1 MGRFE
6 NGSAPK
12 KNGWLVPVLCIG
24 IVICLAVTVWALFFR
39 KPAVVL
45 TPDYAPVE
53 TEAYAEAIP
62 DDNSEKAEAPQGGG
76 SISIQYM
83 DQVTIDLSDKKA
95 ALEYAN
101 PGSSTQDIV
110 LQIVIQGEIVAQS
123 GTINPGKQV
132 KELELLSGTEKMLQ
146 PGTYT
151 DAKYVIL
158 SYHPETGE
166 KAMVNTEAAITVTVQ
181 N

>member
-1 MGRFE
+1 M
-6 NGSAPK
+6 N
-12 KNGWLVPVLCIG
+12 KNKWLVPVLCIG
-24 IVICLAVTVWALFFR
+24 IVLCMGVTIWALFFR

-53 TEAYAEAIP
+53 TEAHAETIP
-62 DDNSEKAEAPQGGG
+62 DDNSEKLEAPQGGG
-76 SISIQYM
+76 SISIQYI
-83 DQVTIDLSDKKA
+83 DQVTIDLSDKMA
-95 ALEYAN
+95 ILEYAN

-110 LQIVIQGEIVAQS
+110 LQIVIHGEIVAQS
-123 GTINPGKQV
+123 GKITPGKQV
-132 KELELLSGTEKMLQ
+132 KLLDLLEGAEKMLQ